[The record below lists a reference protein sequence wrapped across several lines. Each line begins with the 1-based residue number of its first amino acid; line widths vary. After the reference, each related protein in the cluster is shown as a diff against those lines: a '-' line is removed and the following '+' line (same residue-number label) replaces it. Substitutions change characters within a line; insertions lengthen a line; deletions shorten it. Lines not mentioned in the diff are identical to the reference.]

1 MSDRKEIG
9 ASDVTL
15 VAAGGIYL
23 VVNFILLAIAKW
35 SESFA
40 WLMIGGLAFPA
51 MAGFI
56 LFVMQISGKPR
67 PFSHGVF
74 FVALVLIGVA
84 AFVHLCI
91 LGHALASC

>member
-1 MSDRKEIG
+1 MSDHKELG

-23 VVNFILLAIAKW
+23 VLNVALLAIAKW

-40 WLMIGGLAFPA
+40 WLMIGGLALPA
-51 MAGFI
+51 IAGFI

-67 PFSHGVF
+67 PFSHGMF
-74 FVALVLIGVA
+74 FIAMVLIGAA
-84 AFVHLCI
+84 AFVHLRI
-91 LGHALASC
+91 LGDAVANC